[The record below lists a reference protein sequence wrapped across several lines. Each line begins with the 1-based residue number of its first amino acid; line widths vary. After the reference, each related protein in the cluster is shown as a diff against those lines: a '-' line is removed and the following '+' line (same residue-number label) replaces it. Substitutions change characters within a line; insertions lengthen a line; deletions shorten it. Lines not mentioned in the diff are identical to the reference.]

1 LAADGKNLDGAREVT
16 ASARPAPEGWQAP
29 AIPAHNT
36 PVPLKRTYS
45 SREVAAL
52 TGLTAR
58 QLQWW
63 NSHGVFL
70 STIGTRPTAA
80 GGFTERRYSPVEV
93 LELLVLASLRRRGF
107 TVQNIR
113 LLLDTLRTRFGIRL
127 YDAIEG
133 GSLRLYTDNHDVFAR
148 TEAGQLF
155 SLVKFAGQPMLML
168 GEEEL
173 KELHARPR
181 VRRKKSPAARRGR
194 KGAGEDAS

>member
-1 LAADGKNLDGAREVT
+1 VRSTHKIAIDALASAIRAVKRTTASAQLQKEFYRAIAGPGEDQAVEVTGTVWAVAADGKNPDGAREVT

-80 GGFTERRYSPVEV
+80 GGFTERRYSPVECWSCSCWR
-93 LELLVLASLRRRGF
+93 ASDGGASPS
-107 TVQNIR
+107 
-113 LLLDTLRTRFGIRL
+113 RTSGCCSTRC
-127 YDAIEG
+127 AH
-133 GSLRLYTDNHDVFAR
+133 GSASDCTTPSR
-148 TEAGQLF
+148 AG
-155 SLVKFAGQPMLML
+155 
-168 GEEEL
+168 
-173 KELHARPR
+173 R
-181 VRRKKSPAARRGR
+181 
-194 KGAGEDAS
+194 